1 MLKFKKV
8 KYKNKN
14 GRHSRPRQSVLT
26 VTVPGTLK
34 RIKMAIQ
41 SLQMLED
48 GGSEGR
54 TVASDTRDWWFE
66 SSHFISC
73 WLY

>member
-26 VTVPGTLK
+26 VPGTLK
-34 RIKMAIQ
+34 RIKMAFQ
-41 SLQMLED
+41 NLQMLEG
-48 GGSEGR
+48 GGSVGR

>member
-14 GRHSRPRQSVLT
+14 GRHSRPRRSVL
-26 VTVPGTLK
+26 TVPGTLK
-34 RIKMAIQ
+34 RIKMAFQ
-41 SLQMLED
+41 NLQMLEG
-48 GGSEGR
+48 GGSVGR